1 MSISTDTKNIE
12 NHISNI
18 SDKTSDKK
26 ITNEKQ
32 CYICGNKTVYS
43 SIFKGCNHYY
53 CIYCLF
59 RTLFLNNIK
68 EFINQNEISVNCKC
82 KTGKMKLTLN
92 EIKELWETKSKED
105 EKILTA
111 KSKEDKIEDN
121 ETIKYICNN
130 HKSKCDLFC
139 KDCEKYICSQC
150 KDEEHNNHITVSTA
164 IYVRMYK
171 DFIKGMPLKYKF
183 IQNFKLNLDKS
194 IEKFNKDLS
203 KQTNSFV
210 KQITHLI
217 EELNEIK
224 KNYLTRLREIQD
236 NGLVP
241 INLINNFYYEYY
253 QDLSNMNN
261 DNDIYSLR
269 YLAHFKYELENF
281 NLIYNEDIFDKLKKI
296 QNQIIPLKNSTENAF
311 SIEANYVEVP
321 TTLREVTRTLGHA
334 NCINCLTKIGDNQ
347 FISGSADNT
356 IKFWNLD
363 DEDLKP
369 YDCFNQFTG
378 EVALVLLLKDNR
390 LCTSPEKENWIKI
403 FEKIKTYNE
412 SDSEVITNNHYK
424 VLSTLSKHSN
434 VVSAIIE
441 LDNNLL
447 VSAARD
453 GYIIIWEFQE
463 NNFKEKVSTQVCK
476 EGVYSLCKL
485 QDNRFASGSAD
496 GEINFWKI
504 DVETV
509 KDAKDKNQCKCILIK
524 KLEGHKNKIRCL
536 ILLNNNNLCS
546 GDDSGIVII
555 WKKINNETYEKS
567 WQKEIKGEI
576 ITCMTSIK
584 HGFLIIGS
592 YEPKHPSNVY
602 LRVWESKN
610 DGYEEKEVIRKHYKP
625 IRSVIELDLGN
636 IVSAGDDGVI
646 IIWKTG
652 VLDD

>member
-18 SDKTSDKK
+18 SDKI
-26 ITNEKQ
+26 ITDENQ
-32 CYICGNKTVYS
+32 CYICDNKTVYN

-68 EFINQNEISVNCKC
+68 EFINKNEISVNCKC
-82 KTGKMKLTLN
+82 KTGKMKLSLN
-92 EIKELWETKSKED
+92 EIQKLWETKSKED
-105 EKILTA
+105 EKILNE
-111 KSKEDKIEDN
+111 KSKEDENKIEDN

-171 DFIKGMPLKYKF
+171 DFIKGMPLKYKL

-261 DNDIYSLR
+261 DNDIFSLR

-281 NLIYNEDIFDKLKKI
+281 NLIYNEDIFNKLKEI

-321 TTLREVTRTLGHA
+321 TTLREVTRTLGHS
-334 NCINCLTKIGDNQ
+334 NRINCLTKIGDNQ

-369 YDCFNQFTG
+369 YDCITQFTG
-378 EVALVLLLKDNR
+378 EVSLVLLLKDKR
-390 LCTSPEKENWIKI
+390 LCISPEKGNWIKV

-412 SDSEVITNNHYK
+412 SEGELIINNHYK
-424 VLSTLSKHSN
+424 VLSTLEIHKKDN
-434 VVSAIIE
+434 TVSSMIE

-463 NNFKEKVSTQVCK
+463 NNFKEKASIQVCK

-496 GEINFWKI
+496 GKINLWKI
-504 DVETV
+504 NEEIVNND
-509 KDAKDKNQCKCILIK
+509 KDKNQNKYKPITT
-524 KLEGHKNKIRCL
+524 LEGHKNKIRCL

-567 WQKEIKGEI
+567 WQKEIKEQL
-576 ITCMTSIK
+576 ITCMTNIK
-584 HGFLIIGS
+584 HGYLIIGS
-592 YEPKHPSNVY
+592 YEPKHPSKVF
-602 LRVWESKN
+602 LRVWEPKN
-610 DGYEEKEVIRKHYKP
+610 DGYEEKEVIQKHYKP
-625 IRSVIELDLGN
+625 INSVIELDWGN
-636 IVSAGDDGVI
+636 IVSAGDEGVI
-646 IIWKTG
+646 IIWKSG
-652 VLDD
+652 ILDD